1 MKKVHKNRN
10 RKFNQRLMESW
21 GYSRNR
27 TGGYKRD
34 DERPLEAGLAEE
46 EVAPD
51 AAEKSKK
58 QEIEG
63 LAAEAIAA
71 IHKLGSAAGAT
82 IDATVDTGGPA
93 QMSDI
98 AEMIEQ
104 EIRKMLL
111 KEVDDAEDLL
121 ETDRRHPY
129 SAEEGAVDPE
139 RLVNRGKTIAA
150 TWRQEHDPTPNPQ
163 EWQHRTV
170 KYKEDPCDRIEKIT
184 AGMSDLEAQ
193 HKGLWLAR
201 AKCGI
206 SKRRRD
212 KEKAQREKEF
222 LARKKGD
229 DNHPYPEISDE
240 TGSGFSTNVGKETFK
255 ESLREMIE
263 QEIRK
268 MLLKE
273 EDDPVVVDIDKD
285 GDMDL
290 MISADFEQGSFETS
304 GPSTDWAL
312 TTAQIG
318 AMQETGKME
327 DALARGIDLKGV
339 LMNATQGSHPDFLDV
354 LELPAFQK
362 DPRVKERGY

>member
-10 RKFNQRLMESW
+10 RRFNQRLMESW

-111 KEVDDAEDLL
+111 KE
-121 ETDRRHPY
+121 
-129 SAEEGAVDPE
+129 
-139 RLVNRGKTIAA
+139 
-150 TWRQEHDPTPNPQ
+150 
-163 EWQHRTV
+163 
-170 KYKEDPCDRIEKIT
+170 
-184 AGMSDLEAQ
+184 
-193 HKGLWLAR
+193 
-201 AKCGI
+201 
-206 SKRRRD
+206 
-212 KEKAQREKEF
+212 
-222 LARKKGD
+222 
-229 DNHPYPEISDE
+229 
-240 TGSGFSTNVGKETFK
+240 
-255 ESLREMIE
+255 
-263 QEIRK
+263 
-268 MLLKE
+268 

-312 TTAQIG
+312 TPAQIG

-327 DALARGIDLKGV
+327 DDLARGIDLKGV

-354 LELPAFQK
+354 LELSAFQK
-362 DPRVKERGY
+362 DPRVKEHGY

>member
-1 MKKVHKNRN
+1 MKKVLDRRHSM
-10 RKFNQRLMESW
+10 FNKRLMEKW
-21 GYSRNR
+21 
-27 TGGYKRD
+27 GYKRD
-34 DERPLEAGLAEE
+34 DKAVPPVRSAPLGQSIQGTEDEESQMSKPGYEEMNLDDLVMEE
-46 EVAPD
+46 E
-51 AAEKSKK
+51 
-58 QEIEG
+58 EIE
-63 LAAEAIAA
+63 E
-71 IHKLGSAAGAT
+71 
-82 IDATVDTGGPA
+82 GGPWGGNKGDQNRSA
-93 QMSDI
+93 VRGAKSLQG
-98 AEMIEQ
+98 AEDYLPPME
-104 EIRKMLL
+104 E
-111 KEVDDAEDLL
+111 EVDDAEGLL

-170 KYKEDPCDRIEKIT
+170 KYREDPCDRIEKIT

-312 TTAQIG
+312 TPAQVG

-327 DALARGIDLKGV
+327 DDLARGIDLKGV

-362 DPRVKERGY
+362 DPRVKEHGY